1 MTFMQ
6 QIILFLICYLCVY
19 ALVSRICQCFEH
31 CATAKAYGKFQE
43 HNKSVQLNDV
53 EAGIK
58 KLNQDKENV
67 KNIL

>member
-31 CATAKAYGKFQE
+31 CATARAYGKFQE
-43 HNKSVQLNDV
+43 NGAKASIEEL
-53 EAGIK
+53 K
-58 KLNQDKENV
+58 KNLKEWESRAAERKV
-67 KNIL
+67 